1 MAPSR
6 QGQRQNSCKQLVA
19 NPRRGTRPAES
30 ADAAD
35 EAAGLLLLEDLG
47 MIQGQPGERAF
58 ARGVGWRLHRVLLR
72 TVYQPWRSE
81 EFLDRAPD
89 ALRAA
94 VREGYEEAVV
104 GGRLKIEP

>member
-1 MAPSR
+1 MFTDRLQDAVGPDFAIR
-6 QGQRQNSCKQLVA
+6 N
-19 NPRRGTRPAES
+19 RGLNAWGTVQQA
-30 ADAAD
+30 
-35 EAAGLLLLEDLG
+35 LLLEDLG

-81 EFLDRAPD
+81 EFLGRTPD

-94 VREGYEEAVV
+94 VREGYEEAVLS
-104 GGRLKIEP
+104 GRLKVEP